1 MYTGVLLLIVICTIM
16 GPSYV
21 HCLLWGLTPVHK
33 MVPEY
38 IECHS
43 CVTIMIPSYVHRLL
57 CGVLATPAHKM
68 MQRTN
73 LIYRSSFR

>member
-21 HCLLWGLTPVHK
+21 HCLLWSLTRVHK

-38 IECHS
+38 IEYHS
-43 CVTIMIPSYVHRLL
+43 CVTIMSPSYVH
-57 CGVLATPAHKM
+57 
-68 MQRTN
+68 
-73 LIYRSSFR
+73 